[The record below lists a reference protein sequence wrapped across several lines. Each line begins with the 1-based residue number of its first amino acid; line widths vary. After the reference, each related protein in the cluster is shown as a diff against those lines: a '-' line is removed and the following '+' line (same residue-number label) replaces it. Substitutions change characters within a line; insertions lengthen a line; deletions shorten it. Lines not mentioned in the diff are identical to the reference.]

1 MVVLGSGYRCLPY
14 SCQCLFTRK
23 RSSSIHSALRQGRA
37 SRSGCVAAFRAP
49 SNSAHK
55 NTTHCAKMDCFRSL
69 LFRKR
74 GFLIAA
80 MTIDML
86 RRSSNMLR
94 VFAVPYT
101 PPPSKKHKHSAQ
113 EYERCPVRTHRT
125 TRKAE
130 MATRGEGTHVT
141 KKWWLRCNKIT
152 NVVVTQY
159 VGHWNAL
166 L

>member
-86 RRSSNMLR
+86 RRSSNMLECSLYLTHPLPPKSTSTQR
-94 VFAVPYT
+94 RNMSAVLCAHT
-101 PPPSKKHKHSAQ
+101 GRRGRLKWQHGGK
-113 EYERCPVRTHRT
+113 ERMLPRNGGCV
-125 TRKAE
+125 
-130 MATRGEGTHVT
+130 AT
-141 KKWWLRCNKIT
+141 K
-152 NVVVTQY
+152 
-159 VGHWNAL
+159 
-166 L
+166 